1 MYINRTKI
9 KVRYVETDQMGI
21 VHHSNYY
28 AWFEVGRTEFITES
42 GMSYSEMESEKL
54 LLPVVESG
62 CRYIEGAKYEDEL
75 IIETFIEKLS
85 GAKVIFNYNVIREKD
100 NKLLAKGTTT
110 HAFVNDSFK
119 VINLKKK
126 NTNIWN
132 KLEKLAVS
140 NS

>member
-42 GMSYSEMESEKL
+42 GMSYSEMESKKL
-54 LLPVVESG
+54 LLTVVESG

-126 NTNIWN
+126 NTNIWS
-132 KLEKLAVS
+132 KLKELAVS